1 MSRDIGGR
9 AVHLPGLSYLDFLL
23 LTFLPI
29 SDWAMHSDPA
39 PAHPSYRLITTLRLY
54 HLFPLSSDTIPPN
67 AEEKLEDWRNTTFG
81 KQDIISEANEAL
93 WRATLTGI
101 CKNII
106 QDAQIGMMSIGKI
119 DIGDV
124 PTLPEWAG
132 SVKSFVEMLRK
143 EEYDVCKLVIESLE
157 KNEQF

>member
-1 MSRDIGGR
+1 
-9 AVHLPGLSYLDFLL
+9 
-23 LTFLPI
+23 
-29 SDWAMHSDPA
+29 MHSDPT

-81 KQDIISEANEAL
+81 KQDVISEANETL
-93 WRATLTGI
+93 WRSTLMDI

-106 QDAQIGMMSIGKI
+106 RDANIGKI
-119 DIGDV
+119 DVGDMS
-124 PTLPEWAG
+124 TLPEWAG
-132 SVKSFVEMLRK
+132 SAKIFVEMLRK
-143 EEYDVCKLVIESLE
+143 EEYDVCRLVIESLE